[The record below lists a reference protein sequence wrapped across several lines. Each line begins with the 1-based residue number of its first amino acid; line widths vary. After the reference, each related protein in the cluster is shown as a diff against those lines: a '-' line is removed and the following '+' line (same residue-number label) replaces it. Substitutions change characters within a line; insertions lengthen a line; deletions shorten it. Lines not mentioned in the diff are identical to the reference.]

1 MQRGKETVKKIMHLL
16 TILCLL
22 IGCWGGL
29 SVNQQAVAANLN
41 NFTFHSV
48 PVLAVEGQTSL
59 SPRRNKADYK
69 LGTEFGK
76 KIDLNNTNVRAF
88 TQYPGMYPN
97 LAAKIVR
104 NAPYEKIEDVLDIP
118 GLSDRQKEV
127 LQANMDKFTVT
138 DVESAFT
145 EGDDR
150 YNNGIY
156 R

>member
-1 MQRGKETVKKIMHLL
+1 MKRLIRLL
-16 TILCLL
+16 TVLSLL
-22 IGCWGGL
+22 VACWGWLGVSQPAIAADFS
-29 SVNQQAVAANLN
+29 SVAVRPL
-41 NFTFHSV
+41 
-48 PVLAVEGQTSL
+48 PVLAVEGAEAV
-59 SPRRNKADYK
+59 RRNRADDK

-88 TQYPGMYPN
+88 QRYPGMYPT
-97 LAAKIVR
+97 LARAIIR
-104 NAPYEKIEDVLDIP
+104 NAPYETVEDVLELP
-118 GLSDRQKEV
+118 GLSDRQKEI
-127 LQANMDKFTVT
+127 LQANLDNFTVT